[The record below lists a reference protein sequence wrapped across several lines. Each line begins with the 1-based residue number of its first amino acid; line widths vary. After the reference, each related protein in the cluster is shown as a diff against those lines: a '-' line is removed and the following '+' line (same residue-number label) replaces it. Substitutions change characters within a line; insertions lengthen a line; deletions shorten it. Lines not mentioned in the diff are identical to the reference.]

1 MHSRAHEFILS
12 FSLSKKKSFS
22 CVQGT
27 VYIRSK
33 SINIDFFL
41 LHKRSGKSTQPRRLA
56 GPYSSQTL
64 EARAPATCSQDGRG
78 KGLEA
83 LIHGSTRR
91 RCRQEDKFK
100 EARMAARSRTN
111 RRQPA
116 AAAAR
121 TFHPFLRQRSQ
132 LPRFAPHI
140 LSQSCILGRKSMGT

>member
-1 MHSRAHEFILS
+1 MNLS
-12 FSLSKKKSFS
+12 FRSLKKKNFA

-33 SINIDFFL
+33 SINIPRSRFFL
-41 LHKRSGKSTQPRRLA
+41 LQKRSGKSTQPRRLA
-56 GPYSSQTL
+56 DPYSSQTL

-100 EARMAARSRTN
+100 EAKMAARSRTN